1 MKNLLS
7 SFAAFALL
15 SVAALA
21 AEMPKHSDSN
31 MAACGTASACSAGS
45 TVNVSG
51 ASNTAVSG
59 YDVVAFFTD
68 AKAVNGSPFITAEH
82 GGATY
87 FFASEEHKALF
98 AAAPE
103 KYVPQYGG
111 FCAFGV
117 GAVNKLLPVDIS
129 TWQVRGG
136 KLYLNL
142 NQAIL
147 SKFNADFAG
156 LNAKADQN
164 WPALAEKYGK

>member
-7 SFAAFALL
+7 SFVAFALL

-21 AEMPKHSDSN
+21 AEMPKHADST
-31 MAACGTASACSAGS
+31 MAACSVGPNTP
-45 TVNVSG
+45 VNVSG

-147 SKFNADFAG
+147 SRFNADFAG